1 MAVTIGMLVA
11 SFMCVMLYSMLY
23 GDQPI
28 SRFAEHIYM
37 GTTAG
42 YFAFIN
48 LNFYWDK
55 GVVQMMQPGKIH
67 FIIPVL
73 LGAAIYARLYTPTR
87 WIYRYPMALLVG
99 SMLGVAI
106 RTTVF
111 SQIIDQFIIGNLPPA
126 APIVGVPIGTTI
138 NNLIIIIG
146 SLCATVFFIF
156 SHDFAGPT
164 RYIHRIGR
172 LFLLCSFGATYGN
185 TTSYRYELMA
195 GTMISNM
202 LQPAELQIY
211 TLGFIAVVAIALIVI
226 FKMGIAS
233 WD

>member
-1 MAVTIGMLVA
+1 MAVTIGMLV
-11 SFMCVMLYSMLY
+11 SSWMCVMLYSMLY

-28 SRFAEHIYM
+28 SRFAEHLYM

-42 YFAFIN
+42 YYAFIN
-48 LNFYWDK
+48 LNYYWDK
-55 GVVQMMQPGKIH
+55 GVVQMMQPGKID
-67 FIIPVL
+67 FIIPVI

-87 WIYRYPMALLVG
+87 WLYRYPMAILVG

-111 SQIIDQFIIGNLPPA
+111 SQIIDQFILGNLPPN
-126 APIVGVPIGTTI
+126 APLVGVPAISTF

-164 RYIHRIGR
+164 RHIHRIGR

-195 GTMISNM
+195 GTFISNM
-202 LQPAELQIY
+202 LQPPELLPY
-211 TLGFIAVVAIALIVI
+211 SLGFMAVVVIALIVI

>member
-1 MAVTIGMLVA
+1 MAVTLGMIVA
-11 SFMCVMLYSMLY
+11 SWMCIMLYTMLY

-42 YFAFIN
+42 YYAYVN
-48 LNFYWDK
+48 LRFYWDK
-55 GVVQMMQPGKIH
+55 GIVQMMEPGKIH
-67 FIIPVL
+67 FIIPVV
-73 LGAAIYARLYTPTR
+73 LGVMIYARLYTPTR
-87 WIYRYPMALLVG
+87 WIYRYPMAILMG
-99 SMLGVAI
+99 AMLGVSI

-111 SQIIDQFIIGNLPPA
+111 SQIIDQFILGNLPPL
-126 APIVGVPIGTTI
+126 APIVGVPAGTAI

-146 SLCATVFFIF
+146 SLCATVFFVF

-195 GTMISNM
+195 GTFISNM
-202 LQPAELQIY
+202 YRPVELLPY
-211 TLGFIAVVAIALIVI
+211 TFGFLAVVAIALVVI

-233 WD
+233 WE

>member
-1 MAVTIGMLVA
+1 MAVTLGMLVA
-11 SFMCVMLYSMLY
+11 SWMCVMLYTILY

-42 YFAFIN
+42 YYAYVN
-48 LNFYWDK
+48 LRFYWDK
-55 GVVQMMQPGKIH
+55 GIVQMMEPGKIH
-67 FIIPVL
+67 FIIPVI
-73 LGAAIYARLYTPTR
+73 LGICIYARLYTPTR
-87 WIYRYPMALLVG
+87 WVYRYPMAILMG
-99 SMLGVAI
+99 SMLGVSI

-111 SQIIDQFIIGNLPPA
+111 SQIIDQFILGNLPPLS
-126 APIVGVPIGTTI
+126 PIVGVPVGTAI

-146 SLCATVFFIF
+146 SLCATVFFVF
-156 SHDFAGPT
+156 SHDFSGPT
-164 RYIHRIGR
+164 RHIHRIGR

-202 LQPAELQIY
+202 YRPVELLPY
-211 TLGFIAVVAIALIVI
+211 TLGFIAVVAIALVVI

-233 WD
+233 WE

>member
-11 SFMCVMLYSMLY
+11 SWMCIMLYTMLY

-28 SRFAEHIYM
+28 SRFAEHVYM
-37 GTTAG
+37 GATAG
-42 YFAFIN
+42 YYAYIN
-48 LNFYWDK
+48 MRFYWDK
-55 GVVQMMQPGKIH
+55 GVIQMMEPGKILY
-67 FIIPVL
+67 IIPVI
-73 LGAAIYARLYTPTR
+73 LGAMIYTRLYAPTR
-87 WIYRYPMALLVG
+87 WMYRYPMALLMG
-99 SMLGVAI
+99 AMLGVSM

-111 SQIIDQFIIGNLPPA
+111 SQIIDQFIVGNLPPN
-126 APIVGVPIGTTI
+126 APLLGVPMGVTI

-195 GTMISNM
+195 GTFISNM
-202 LQPAELQIY
+202 LQPSDLLPY
-211 TLGFIAVVAIALIVI
+211 TLGFMAVVIIALVAI
-226 FKMGIAS
+226 FKMGISS

>member
-1 MAVTIGMLVA
+1 MAVTIGMLV
-11 SFMCVMLYSMLY
+11 SSWMCVMLYSMLY

-28 SRFAEHIYM
+28 SRFAEHLYM

-42 YFAFIN
+42 YYAFIN
-48 LNFYWDK
+48 LNYYWDK
-55 GVVQMMQPGKIH
+55 GVVQMMQPGKID
-67 FIIPVL
+67 FIIPVI

-87 WIYRYPMALLVG
+87 WLYRYPMAILVG

-111 SQIIDQFIIGNLPPA
+111 SQIIDQFILGNLPPN
-126 APIVGVPIGTTI
+126 APLVGVPAISTF

-164 RYIHRIGR
+164 RYVHRIGR

-202 LQPAELQIY
+202 LQPAELQVY
-211 TLGFIAVVAIALIVI
+211 TLGFIAAVVIALIVI